1 MDAGALLAALVAAAL
16 ALGPAAGAALGGALA
31 RWRRRR
37 GRAHPWAAA
46 GLRLACARG
55 DARAVRG
62 LLELRAERGGW
73 ARLGEPGAAAAVPP
87 QGATAL
93 HAAAAAAPLGSE
105 ESAVQAL
112 LEGWR
117 AADPAPTLVGGAR
130 LQTLVLRERED
141 GWGDTALE
149 LAAGS
154 GNVEG
159 ARALLRGV
167 SEPVEFARRRS
178 RLGLTP
184 AEVARDA
191 GHARLASEL
200 DSAANGKPLPV
211 AFSLSP
217 CWPVAVNQTSRDK
230 IELDG
235 DVERG
240 EGAASLHEYVTRG
253 HSAARGREAPL
264 GPLQRR
270 RRLFRAR
277 VFLSAGLVTSALYL
291 SWRAFFSFP
300 SSKAP
305 WRLAYA
311 SIFYAAEIVLWLQ
324 SAGFAVEMWSPLK
337 RTPRRLTKSLL
348 TALVPEPDPQ
358 VGEAAADAAGRERPG
373 SGAPSIAVLVPCC
386 NEPADVVEGTLC
398 AALSLDWP
406 RLLVYLLDDSRDAA
420 RMYNLVRRLEA
431 QRQSLGLKSQL
442 RYIRRPK
449 TAGVAHHAKAG
460 NINHALLKGGVSGDY
475 VLVLDADMVPRRE
488 LLLSAMGHFLR
499 DDALPLLRRAADGL
513 ASGKDVTV
521 ADTARHWKSLCRPK
535 AGYIQLPQRFYN
547 IPRGDPLGHAS
558 RFFYGPMLRGR
569 DGCGA
574 CPCVGTGCI
583 FARDALISNGGQ
595 AIGSITEDYKTSI
608 QLLSGGFWSGYV
620 EEDLVFGQ
628 APEDMEGCWKQR
640 FRWATG
646 SLQIFL
652 SETNPLLVQG
662 LTLAQRVIFVL
673 SFSQYLMWLP
683 HSVLVCTPLVYL
695 YFFVSPMEADMVQFT
710 TFFLL
715 MFVTNRMSMYFICKL
730 DGISSLDV
738 WRGSQAQLYMAPM
751 HMAAC
756 FRLLADKLRCCFGAG
771 AGGAIPFEV
780 TRKSVDRVRSGFLK
794 NLWYVWPQL
803 LYFAAA
809 AGGVVSVA
817 VRSSSDAIIWS
828 RAEGLVGAENPIVSV
843 ALAVTWSA
851 YIMALI
857 WPPVACLFPGS
868 FRIESGEEDARV
880 TDRVKW
886 RNVLSLVGLSPRSP
900 GPDTGAGAARE
911 RNPRAEENAKASE
924 FLRQRALEHVLS
936 DVEWPIVSPRTA
948 TPRPETPPP
957 TYRRRD
963 ETAPNPGKRASF
975 KIPLDARWNEVQ
987 YLVVNAIV
995 VAFVTAACVLQ
1006 YSLFQA

>member
-1 MDAGALLAALVAAAL
+1 
-16 ALGPAAGAALGGALA
+16 
-31 RWRRRR
+31 
-37 GRAHPWAAA
+37 
-46 GLRLACARG
+46 
-55 DARAVRG
+55 
-62 LLELRAERGGW
+62 
-73 ARLGEPGAAAAVPP
+73 
-87 QGATAL
+87 
-93 HAAAAAAPLGSE
+93 
-105 ESAVQAL
+105 
-112 LEGWR
+112 
-117 AADPAPTLVGGAR
+117 
-130 LQTLVLRERED
+130 VLRERED

-149 LAAGS
+149 LAAAS

-159 ARALLRGV
+159 ARALLRAV
-167 SEPVEFARRRS
+167 SEPIEFARRKS

-184 AEVARDA
+184 AEVARAA
-191 GHARLASEL
+191 GHALLASEL
-200 DSAANGKPLPV
+200 ECAANGKPLPV
-211 AFSLSP
+211 AFSLPP
-217 CWPVAVNQTSRDK
+217 CRLSVDLSSDET
-230 IELDG
+230 ELKG

-240 EGAASLHEYVTRG
+240 ECAVSLQEYLVRG
-253 HSAARGREAPL
+253 QSAARGREAPL

-277 VFLSAGLVTSALYL
+277 VFLSAGLITSALYL

-324 SAGFAVEMWSPLK
+324 SAGFAIEMWSPLK

-348 TALVPEPDPQ
+348 AALVREPLS
-358 VGEAAADAAGRERPG
+358 GEATEGAPGGGEGG
-373 SGAPSIAVLVPCC
+373 SGAPSISVLVPCC
-386 NEPADVVEGTLC
+386 NEPVEVVEGTLC

-406 RLLVYLLDDSRDAA
+406 RLLVYLLDDSQDET

-442 RYIRRPK
+442 KYIRRPK
-449 TAGVAHHAKAG
+449 AAGVAHHAKAG

-513 ASGKDVTV
+513 ASGRGAAVP
-521 ADTARHWKSLCRPK
+521 AAARRWRSLCRPK
-535 AGYIQLPQRFYN
+535 AGYLQLPQRFYN

-608 QLLSGGFWSGYV
+608 QLLSGGFWSGYL

-646 SLQIFL
+646 SLQIFF

-662 LTLAQRVIFVL
+662 LTLAQRVIFVI

-695 YFFVSPMEADMVQFT
+695 YFFVSPMEADMIQFT
-710 TFFLL
+710 AFFLL

-730 DGISSLDV
+730 DGMSSLDV

-751 HMAAC
+751 HLAAC
-756 FRLLADKLRCCFGAG
+756 FRLLTEKLRHCLSVG
-771 AGGAIPFEV
+771 AGGGIAFGV
-780 TRKSVDRVRSGFLK
+780 TKKSVNRVRSGFLK

-817 VRSSSDAIIWS
+817 VRSLTDTIVWS

-843 ALAVTWSA
+843 ALAVIWSA
-851 YIMALI
+851 YILALI

-886 RNVLSLVGLSPRSP
+886 RNVLSLAGLSPRSP
-900 GPDTGAGAARE
+900 GPDAGSGTARE
-911 RNPRAEENAKASE
+911 RQPRSEENAKASE

-948 TPRPETPPP
+948 APRPETPPP

-963 ETAPNPGKRASF
+963 ETAPHPGKRASF

-987 YLVVNAIV
+987 YLVVNAVV
-995 VAFVTAACVLQ
+995 VAFLTAACVLQ
-1006 YSLFQA
+1006 YSLFQE